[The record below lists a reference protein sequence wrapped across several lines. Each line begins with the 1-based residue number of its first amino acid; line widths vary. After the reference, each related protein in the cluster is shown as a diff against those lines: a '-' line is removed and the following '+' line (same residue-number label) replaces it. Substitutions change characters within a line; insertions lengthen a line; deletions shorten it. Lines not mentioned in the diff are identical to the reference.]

1 LAARI
6 LIVDDEPNII
16 ATVAPLLRARGY
28 EVFSAMTGRAALEAV
43 ERDKPDLMVLDLGL
57 PDLDG
62 AEVCR
67 RVREATGIPILVL
80 SARGAEGDKVRALD
94 AGADDYVTKPF
105 GTEELL
111 ARIRAA
117 LRRVNG
123 SPSSSEPIVRGDLV
137 IDRQRFRV
145 LRGDQE
151 LRLTPKEFE
160 LLLYLAQHP
169 GRVLTHRTLLKAI
182 WGPHSVDQPE
192 HLRVLVGS
200 LRKKIEPNPS
210 TPKYILTEPWVG
222 YRFVDSDSP
231 DDRTWGPPLG
241 GPRA

>member
-1 LAARI
+1 MSARI
-6 LIVDDEPNII
+6 LVVDDEPNII

-28 EVFSAMTGRAALEAV
+28 EVFSAMTGRAALEAI
-43 ERDKPDLMVLDLGL
+43 ERDQPDLMVLDLGL

-62 AEVCR
+62 AGVCR
-67 RVREATGIPILVL
+67 RVRETSGIPILVL
-80 SARGAEGDKVRALD
+80 SARGAEGDKVKALD

-117 LRRVNG
+117 LRRVDG
-123 SPSSSEPIVRGDLV
+123 SASSGEPIVRGDLV

-145 LRGDQE
+145 LRGEQE

-222 YRFVDSDSP
+222 YRFADSDAP
-231 DDRTWGPPLG
+231 DDRP
-241 GPRA
+241 

>member
-1 LAARI
+1 MSARI
-6 LIVDDEPNII
+6 LVVDDEPNII

-43 ERDKPDLMVLDLGL
+43 DLDKPDLIVLDLGL
-57 PDLDG
+57 PDISG
-62 AEVCR
+62 VEVCR
-67 RVREATGIPILVL
+67 QVRQTRITPILVL
-80 SARGAEGDKVRALD
+80 SARGAEGDKVNALD

-105 GTEELL
+105 GAEELL

-117 LRRVNG
+117 LRRAE
-123 SPSSSEPIVRGDLV
+123 SPAPASEPLVRGDLV
-137 IDRQRFRV
+137 IDQERFRV
-145 LRGDQE
+145 LRDGLE

-160 LLLYLAQHP
+160 LLVFLAQHP
-169 GRVLTHRTLLKAI
+169 GRVLTHRTILKAV
-182 WGPHSVDQPE
+182 WGPYLVDQPE

-222 YRFVDSDSP
+222 YRFAD
-231 DDRTWGPPLG
+231 L
-241 GPRA
+241 

>member
-1 LAARI
+1 MAARI
-6 LIVDDEPNII
+6 LVVDDEPNII

-28 EVFSAMTGRAALEAV
+28 DVFSAMTGRAALEAV

-67 RVREATGIPILVL
+67 RVRETAGIPILVL

-123 SPSSSEPIVRGDLV
+123 SSSSSEPIVRGDLV

-192 HLRVLVGS
+192 HLRVLIGS

-210 TPKYILTEPWVG
+210 SPKYILTEPWVG
-222 YRFVDSDSP
+222 YRFADLS
-231 DDRTWGPPLG
+231 
-241 GPRA
+241 

>member
-1 LAARI
+1 MSSRI

-28 EVFSAMTGRAALEAV
+28 EVFSAMSGRAALDSV
-43 ERDKPDLMVLDLGL
+43 DRDKPDLIVLDLGL
-57 PDLDG
+57 PDMDG
-62 AEVCR
+62 VEVCQR
-67 RVREATGIPILVL
+67 IREGSATLPILVL
-80 SARGAEGDKVRALD
+80 SARGAEGDKVNALD

-105 GTEELL
+105 GTAELL

-117 LRRVNG
+117 LRRIDV
-123 SPSSSEPIVRGDLV
+123 PVQSSQPIVRGGLV
-137 IDRQRFRV
+137 IDRERFRV
-145 LRGDQE
+145 VRDGDE
-151 LRLTPKEFE
+151 VRLTPKEFE
-160 LLLYLAQHP
+160 LLSYMAQHP

-182 WGPHSVDQPE
+182 WGPHAVDQVE

-222 YRFVDSDSP
+222 YRFADSDGEEPGTPSS
-231 DDRTWGPPLG
+231 
-241 GPRA
+241 